1 MTFLDAKFGENS
13 QASELE
19 LQMEQNPPP
28 FPSPEE
34 LKAKIT
40 EFMKSNF
47 GDRVSVATFTQPEPA
62 EAPTDEKPVES
73 DSDEFEFNFLPRDI
87 KAHLDRFVIKQD
99 EAKKVLSIAV
109 CDHYNHAK
117 FLRQLEK
124 ENPKRAEETEYAK
137 QNVILVGPTGVG
149 KTYLIKHIA
158 DLIKVPFVKADAT
171 KFSETGYV
179 GGDVEDLVRELVHK
193 ANGNVNLAQFGII
206 YIDEIDKIA
215 STGNLIG
222 RDVSGRGVQ
231 TTLLKL
237 MEETEVPVRSMND
250 IQAQL
255 QAAFEFQKRGKAKRE
270 TINTRHIL
278 FVVSGAFEKL
288 KEQVARRVR
297 QGRIG
302 FSAQPVQVM
311 DNELFQHVTTHDFVE
326 YGFEPEFIGRLP
338 VRVVCEDLDADDLF
352 KIMKFSEGSL
362 LRQYERAFRAY
373 GIEISF
379 EDEALRLIA
388 EEASKEKTGA
398 RGLLTVFEKL
408 FRDYKYYLAGS
419 GLSQMRVT
427 VDLVR
432 GPKRVLERLM
442 AEGQRQEAVTLE
454 GGARQFADKFKAEH
468 GIEIVFEEAA
478 VRRLLQRAQ
487 RERMKMEELCAHL
500 FKDFQFGL
508 SLISKNTGQRKF
520 VLDAAAVDAP
530 DKFLSELVVQSYY
543 SVASGEKA

>member
-1 MTFLDAKFGENS
+1 
-13 QASELE
+13 
-19 LQMEQNPPP
+19 MEQNPPP
-28 FPSPEE
+28 QFPSPEE
-34 LKAKIT
+34 LKTKIT
-40 EFMKSNF
+40 EFMKQNF
-47 GDRVSVATFTQPEPA
+47 GDRVSVATFAEPEPA
-62 EAPTDEKPVES
+62 PAEEEEEEKPEKT
-73 DSDEFEFNFLPRDI
+73 DHKEFEFNLLPRDI

-99 EAKKVLSIAV
+99 EAKKVLAIAV
-109 CDHYNHAK
+109 CDHYNHANY
-117 FLRQLEK
+117 LRHLEK
-124 ENPKRAEETEYAK
+124 EDATRAQEIEYIK

-193 ANGNVNLAQFGII
+193 ADGDLNLAQFGII

-215 STGNLIG
+215 AAGNLIG

-250 IQAQL
+250 LQAQL
-255 QAAFEFQKRGKAKRE
+255 QAAFEFQRRGKTTRE

-288 KEQVARRVR
+288 KEHVARRVR
-297 QGRIG
+297 HGQIG
-302 FSAQPVQVM
+302 FSAEPIQVM
-311 DNELFQHVTTHDFVE
+311 DNELFGHVTTQDFIE

-352 KIMKFSEGSL
+352 SIMKYSEGSL

-379 EDEALRLIA
+379 EDEALRLLA
-388 EEASKEKTGA
+388 EAAAKEKTGA

-419 GLSQMRVT
+419 GLSQLRVT
-427 VDLVR
+427 ATLVR
-432 GPKRVLERLM
+432 EPKRVLDRLM
-442 AEGQRQEAVTLE
+442 AEGHKLEAQMLE
-454 GGARQFADKFKAEH
+454 AGARQFVEKFNREH
-468 GIEIVFEEAA
+468 GLEIVLDEAA
-478 VRRLLQRAQ
+478 VRRLVERAQ
-487 RERMKMEELCAHL
+487 AERMTMSDLCAHL
-500 FKDFQFGL
+500 FKDYQFGL
-508 SLISKNTGQRKF
+508 NLVKKNTGQTKF
-520 VLDAAAVDAP
+520 VINEGAVDEP

-543 SVASGEKA
+543 PGAAAQKA

>member
-1 MTFLDAKFGENS
+1 MTFLDANFVENS
-13 QASELE
+13 QVTEAK
-19 LQMEQNPPP
+19 LQMEQNPP

-62 EAPTDEKPVES
+62 EAPTDEKLVET
-73 DSDEFEFNFLPRDI
+73 DSEEFEFNFLPRDI

-117 FLRQLEK
+117 FLRQLER

-215 STGNLIG
+215 SAGNLIG

-237 MEETEVPVRSMND
+237 MEETEVPLRSMND

-427 VDLVR
+427 IDLVR
-432 GPKRVLERLM
+432 DPKHVLERLM
-442 AEGQRQEAVTLE
+442 AEGQKQEAVALE

-468 GIEIVFEEAA
+468 GIEIVFDEAA
-478 VRRLLQRAQ
+478 VQRLLQRSH
-487 RERMKMEELCAHL
+487 RERMTMKELCAHL

-508 SLISKNTGQRKF
+508 SLIRKNTGQRKF
-520 VLDAAAVDAP
+520 VLDAGAVDAP

-543 SVASGEKA
+543 PVASTEKA

>member
-1 MTFLDAKFGENS
+1 
-13 QASELE
+13 
-19 LQMEQNPPP
+19 MEQNPPP
-28 FPSPEE
+28 QFPSPEE
-34 LKAKIT
+34 LKTKIT
-40 EFMKSNF
+40 EFMKQNF
-47 GDRVSVATFTQPEPA
+47 GDRVSVATFAEPEPA
-62 EAPTDEKPVES
+62 PAEEEEEEEKPQKT
-73 DSDEFEFNFLPRDI
+73 DHKEFEFNLLPRDI

-99 EAKKVLSIAV
+99 EAKKVLAIAV
-109 CDHYNHAK
+109 CDHYNHANY
-117 FLRQLEK
+117 LRHLEK
-124 ENPKRAEETEYAK
+124 EDATRAQEIEYIK

-193 ANGNVNLAQFGII
+193 ADGDLNLAQFGII

-215 STGNLIG
+215 AAGNLIG

-250 IQAQL
+250 LQAQL
-255 QAAFEFQKRGKAKRE
+255 QAAFEFQRRGKTTRE

-288 KEQVARRVR
+288 KEHVARRVR
-297 QGRIG
+297 HGQIG
-302 FSAQPVQVM
+302 FSAEPIQVM
-311 DNELFQHVTTHDFVE
+311 DNELFGHVTTQDFIE

-352 KIMKFSEGSL
+352 SIMKYSEGSL

-379 EDEALRLIA
+379 EDEALRLLA
-388 EEASKEKTGA
+388 EAAAKEKTGA

-419 GLSQMRVT
+419 GLSQLRVT
-427 VDLVR
+427 AALVR
-432 GPKRVLERLM
+432 EPKRVLDRLM
-442 AEGQRQEAVTLE
+442 AEGHKLEAQMLE
-454 GGARQFADKFKAEH
+454 AGARQFVEKFNREH
-468 GIEIVFEEAA
+468 GLEIAFDEAA
-478 VRRLLQRAQ
+478 VRRLVERAQ
-487 RERMKMEELCAHL
+487 TERMTMSDLCDHL
-500 FKDFQFGL
+500 FKDYQFGL
-508 SLISKNTGQRKF
+508 NLVKKNTGQTKF
-520 VLDAAAVDAP
+520 VINAGAVDEP

-543 SVASGEKA
+543 PGAAAQKA

>member
-1 MTFLDAKFGENS
+1 MVFLDANFGENG
-13 QASELE
+13 QVSEQE
-19 LQMEQNPPP
+19 LKMERNPPP

-34 LKAKIT
+34 LKTKIT

-62 EAPTDEKPVES
+62 EVASSEKPVET
-73 DSDEFEFNFLPRDI
+73 DSEEFEFDFLPRDI
-87 KAHLDRFVIKQD
+87 KAHLDRFVIKQE

-124 ENPKRAEETEYAK
+124 KDPKRAEETEYAK

-215 STGNLIG
+215 SAGNLIG

-362 LRQYERAFRAY
+362 LRQYERAFHAY

-432 GPKRVLERLM
+432 ESKRVLERLM
-442 AEGQRQEAVTLE
+442 AEGHRQEAAAVE
-454 GGARQFADKFKAEH
+454 AGARQFADKFKAEH
-468 GIEIVFEEAA
+468 GIDIVFDGAGMQ
-478 VRRLLQRAQ
+478 RLHQRAQ
-487 RERMKMEELCAHL
+487 KERMTTEELCAHL

-508 SLISKNTGQRKF
+508 NLIRKNTGQRKF

-543 SVASGEKA
+543 PVASAEKT

>member
-1 MTFLDAKFGENS
+1 MDQTS
-13 QASELE
+13 
-19 LQMEQNPPP
+19 PPP

-40 EFMKSNF
+40 EFMKQNF
-47 GDRVSVATFTQPEPA
+47 GDRVAVATITEPEPDVA
-62 EAPTDEKPVES
+62 EEDEKAGKP
-73 DSDEFEFNFLPRDI
+73 DRKEFEFNLLPRDI
-87 KAHLDRFVIKQD
+87 KAHLDRFVIKQE
-99 EAKKVLSIAV
+99 EAKKVLAIAV

-117 FLRQLEK
+117 YLRQLER
-124 ENPKRAEETEYAK
+124 EDPQRAREIEYVK

-193 ANGNVNLAQFGII
+193 ADGDVNLAQFGII

-215 STGNLIG
+215 SAGNMIG

-250 IQAQL
+250 LQAQL
-255 QAAFEFQKRGKAKRE
+255 QAAFEFQRRGKAKRE

-297 QGRIG
+297 RGQIG
-302 FSAQPVQVM
+302 FSADPVQVM
-311 DNELFQHVTTHDFVE
+311 DNELFRHVTTQDFIE

-338 VRVVCEDLDADDLF
+338 VRVVCEDLDASDLF
-352 KIMKFSEGSL
+352 NIMKFSEGSL

-379 EDEALRLIA
+379 DDEALRLLA
-388 EEASKEKTGA
+388 EAAAQEKTGA

-419 GLSQMRVT
+419 GLTQLRVT
-427 VDLVR
+427 ADLVR
-432 GPKRVLERLM
+432 EPRRVLERLM
-442 AEGQRQEAVTLE
+442 AEGHKLEAKLLE
-454 GGARQFADKFKAEH
+454 TGAHEFAKNFSREH
-468 GIEIVFEEAA
+468 GLEIVFDESA
-478 VRRLLQRAQ
+478 VQRLVERAQ
-487 RERMKMEELCAHL
+487 AERMNMRDLCAHL
-500 FKDFQFGL
+500 FKDYQFGL
-508 SLISKNTGQRKF
+508 NLIKNNTAQSRF
-520 VLDAAAVDAP
+520 VINAAAVDAP

-543 SVASGEKA
+543 SGSVGQKA